1 VISKLRRGSRDWVRQ
16 TPRNF
21 ETTVLDIPQM
31 TFRPR
36 KESYDWVRQTPRSFE
51 ITILESIIK
60 HIIQTEFLGKFKAQ
74 DKRVCL
80 CGIRGTHLSNVPSW
94 AKHLAK
100 NFTTQNEGASAK
112 TCPTRCKASL
122 NQDKNTYISGEHG
135 KLIELSSFSI
145 CSTMQTSQVI

>member
-36 KESYDWVRQTPRSFE
+36 KGSYDWVRQTPRSFE

-60 HIIQTEFLGKFKAQ
+60 HRIQTEFLGKFKAQ

-80 CGIRGTHLSNVPSW
+80 CGIRGTHLSNVPS
-94 AKHLAK
+94 
-100 NFTTQNEGASAK
+100 
-112 TCPTRCKASL
+112 
-122 NQDKNTYISGEHG
+122 
-135 KLIELSSFSI
+135 
-145 CSTMQTSQVI
+145 